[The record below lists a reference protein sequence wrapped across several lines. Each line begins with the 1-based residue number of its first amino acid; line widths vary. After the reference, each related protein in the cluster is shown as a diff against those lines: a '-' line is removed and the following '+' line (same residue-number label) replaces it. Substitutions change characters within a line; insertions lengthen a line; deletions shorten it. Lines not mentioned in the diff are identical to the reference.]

1 MFDLFRRRFANA
13 PGIPEMDALDLLDE
27 LSVRIYEPPL
37 ASFRDDGR
45 ITDASNPLAVVMLL
59 LDYETECSMNG
70 VIGYLENAS
79 GQHLSETI
87 NTVCGLGCTEH
98 AKILEKIQT
107 TAATGGM
114 TYDELQKADAVL
126 APFTVTSFADLHG
139 DRWDDVCDAIEAL
152 HDAVEWDAFWKAI
165 TAFVGKHK
173 DSIQRQL

>member
-1 MFDLFRRRFANA
+1 
-13 PGIPEMDALDLLDE
+13 MDALDLLDE

-70 VIGYLENAS
+70 IIGYLENAS

-87 NTVCGLGCTEH
+87 NAVCGLGCTEH

-114 TYDELQKADAVL
+114 TYNEIRKDATELEVFA
-126 APFTVTSFADLHG
+126 VTSFADLHG
-139 DRWDDVCDAIEAL
+139 DKWDDVCDTIEAL
-152 HDAVEWDAFWKAI
+152 HDAVDWDAFWKAM

-173 DSIQRQL
+173 EQIQRQL